1 MAKASEFQRR
11 KRKELARM
19 ASIANKRI
27 KRLKEKGVSTP
38 ALEALGSNTHFGI
51 GHRKVTNAQVNN
63 EYFRVKNFLDSMTSS
78 LTGATKYFD
87 ELATRIGYEGVSN
100 RELQQYA
107 KQFFNIVKLVKSQL
121 GAEEQRWFSS
131 YRLLN
136 AVKAEL
142 KNLHGAIDSTLPLE
156 QTLDNIIERLMK
168 VDRVNQGEE
177 GFNSQFDSDNW
188 EFLKKE

>member
-19 ASIANKRI
+19 SSIANKRI

-38 ALEALGSNTHFGI
+38 ALEALGGNTHFGI
-51 GHRKVTNAQVNN
+51 GHRKVTNEQVNN

-177 GFNSQFDSDNW
+177 GFSSQFDSDNW